1 MDLSLCNK
9 SGTSRTPFYKVGI
22 TKYKYMKKSV
32 FVILALFVSVFM
44 YGQVIITNTTG
55 PSGTTYPTTATLTG
69 PSGSTISVATYP
81 IWAEVRV
88 GGSQG
93 SSVGNG
99 NNTTVGNSAGR
110 YTQMDQ
116 CTYLGTMSGGLTLN
130 PTPQPVSRQN
140 IFIGDY
146 AASDVTDY
154 SRFNISI
161 GSFSAS
167 AASLT
172 EGKNT
177 FVGAYSGQNAN
188 GGQNVFLGAFAG
200 QDASGTNSG
209 KTANATVLLGER
221 TRYQTGALQCVAIG
235 SEAEAGGVWRGTAI
249 GAHSKV
255 LTSHAIV
262 LGRPVNE
269 HTNWPLDMVGIGLAN
284 PTDQVH
290 IHLGATTGTAPLGAN
305 VGTFRIDNLQQT
317 TNKTRVLI
325 WEGATGTTT
334 GLVKWAD
341 FSNIGTGA
349 TGPQGPTGPQGIQG
363 ATGPAGATG
372 PQGPTG
378 PAMGCGG
385 VSTQYNVPVYTNT
398 SSGLSCNSQ
407 IFDDGTGVAIGSSLP
422 STWSYS
428 VVADNLSAYGS
439 SAPGG
444 IATPYTGSIRFDVDG
459 YARATGYL
467 ATSDARFKTDIMPLN
482 SALEKVEQLKGV
494 SYLWNTSK
502 FPGKGFGKSRELGFL
517 AQDIE
522 KVVPLAVITGADGY
536 KMVNYQMLIP
546 VLAEAIKEVNAKVED
561 NKKMQLQIEELK
573 QQINDLCSN
582 GCVQI
587 NSSKAPVNL
596 LYQNAPNPFTNQ
608 TTISYNIGTGTS
620 AFIVVNTLDGKQAM
634 HLDVYGHGKGEVV
647 LNAGELNVGTYTY
660 SLYVDGRVVDT
671 KLMVV
676 SGK

>member
-1 MDLSLCNK
+1 
-9 SGTSRTPFYKVGI
+9 
-22 TKYKYMKKSV
+22 MKKGFLV
-32 FVILALFVSVFM
+32 TLALFVSVII
-44 YGQVIITNTTG
+44 YGQVIITSTTG
-55 PSGTTYPTTATLTG
+55 STGTTYPTTATLTG
-69 PSGSTISVATYP
+69 PSGSTISVATFP

-88 GGSQG
+88 GGAQG

-99 NNTTVGNSAGR
+99 NNTSVGNSAGR

-116 CTYLGTMSGGLTLN
+116 CTYLGTMSGGLTSN
-130 PTPQPVSRQN
+130 PTTQPVSRQN

-146 AASDVTDY
+146 AASDVTDF

-172 EGKNT
+172 DGKNT

-188 GGQNVFLGAFAG
+188 GGQNVFLGAYAG
-200 QDASGTNSG
+200 QDASGTNTG

-221 TRYQTGALQCVAIG
+221 TRYQTGASQCVAVG
-235 SEAEAGGVWRGTAI
+235 SEAVAGGVSRGTAI
-249 GAHSKV
+249 GANSKV
-255 LTSHAIV
+255 FASNAIV
-262 LGRPVNE
+262 LGRPVNDMVN
-269 HTNWPLDMVGIGLAN
+269 TPLDMVGIGLAN
-284 PTDQVH
+284 PTDQLH
-290 IHLGATTGTAPLGAN
+290 IHLGATSGTAPLGAN
-305 VGTFRIDNLQQT
+305 IGTFRIDNLQQT

-325 WEGATGTTT
+325 WEGAAGTTT

-341 FSNIGTGA
+341 FSNVGTGA

-363 ATGPAGATG
+363 ATGP
-372 PQGPTG
+372 QGPTG
-378 PAMGCGG
+378 PAMSCGG
-385 VSTQYNVPVYTNT
+385 ASTQYNVPVYTNT
-398 SSGLSCNSQ
+398 ASGLSCNSQ
-407 IFDDGTGVAIGSSLP
+407 IFDDGTGVAIGSALP

-467 ATSDARFKTDIMPLN
+467 ATSDARFKTDVLPLN

-494 SYLWNTSK
+494 SYLWNTTK

-522 KVVPLAVITGADGY
+522 KVIPVAVITGADGY

-546 VLAEAIKEVNAKVED
+546 VLAEAIKEVNTKVED
-561 NKKMQLQIEELK
+561 NKKLQQQIEELK
-573 QQINDLCSN
+573 QQIDDLCSN

-587 NSSKAPVNL
+587 TTSKVPVNM
-596 LYQNAPNPFTNQ
+596 LYQNAPNPFSSQ
-608 TTISYNIGTGTS
+608 AIISYNIGSGNT

-634 HLDVYGHGKGEVV
+634 HLDIHGHGKGTVV
-647 LNAGELNVGTYTY
+647 INAGELDPGTYTY
-660 SLYVDGRVVDT
+660 SLFVDSRVVDT
-671 KLMVV
+671 KLMIV